1 MLWSGS
7 PSAPSKPSVKQQDR
21 SLLLQWVDGATGDSP
36 IYGYLIQNKKK
47 EQGRTSWTVCTCG
60 SISQSVLTVGK
71 YSGHECITIL
81 GYDFMTRLLVRKL
94 SQLLIKRNNP
104 LFLFDCS
111 KTILLWVFV
120 FVFVKHKFCLSRPVE
135 LCCSGVAL
143 HTQSNNRNIG
153 KLYYSE

>member
-1 MLWSGS
+1 MWSGS

-47 EQGRTSWTVCTCG
+47 EQGRTPWTVFSCG
-60 SISQSVLTVGK
+60 SISQSVLTVVK
-71 YSGHECITIL
+71 CSRHECIMIL
-81 GYDFMTRLLVRKL
+81 DMTLWLGFWYGSSASCWWKE
-94 SQLLIKRNNP
+94 I
-104 LFLFDCS
+104 
-111 KTILLWVFV
+111 ILCFCLMTVFV
-120 FVFVKHKFCLSRPVE
+120 VVVFCFLGKHNLFLSRPNE
-135 LCCSGVAL
+135 LCCNGVAL